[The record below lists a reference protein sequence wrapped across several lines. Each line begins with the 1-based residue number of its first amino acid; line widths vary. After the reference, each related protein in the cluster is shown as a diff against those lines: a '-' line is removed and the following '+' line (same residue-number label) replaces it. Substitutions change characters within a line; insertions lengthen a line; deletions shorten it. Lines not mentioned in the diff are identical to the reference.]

1 MIENTVLK
9 STRNRGEMLLK
20 IDYYSTYENTHP
32 RNVIPIKH
40 DNYLMA
46 FTDYSAFSVFIA
58 LIRNQLTN
66 PFQERTK
73 TGEKKITK
81 LS

>member
-66 PFQERTK
+66 PS
-73 TGEKKITK
+73 KKGLK
-81 LS
+81 LGKKRSQS